1 MKQVSRLKITPRIQ
15 HRKTTVRCP
24 GCDETQNIRRSHRR
38 NIAERL
44 LSLLV
49 VTRTGATRAGSDSG
63 ILTRLFALKSVNDRR
78 YSCSQTVTNPVA
90 KLSRRKRQGEQYPRM
105 FGQPFFDPA

>member
-24 GCDETQNIRRSHRR
+24 GCEETQNIRRSHRR

-44 LSLLV
+44 LSLFGCRPFRCNACGL
-49 VTRTGATRAGSDSG
+49 RFWDSYKV
-63 ILTRLFALKSVNDRR
+63 IRFE
-78 YSCSQTVTNPVA
+78 
-90 KLSRRKRQGEQYPRM
+90 KRQ
-105 FGQPFFDPA
+105 